1 MAFILLSIW
10 IQLGSFFFLLAG
22 LIGDLL
28 LIRLFLYLAYVML
41 LVNAV
46 LGSPLWGKIYAV
58 DKTITFS
65 EDIAMDSFIWALSS
79 LYVHGSSLVALI
91 WDERAPKLTEDEEA
105 LWRMMYR
112 SGGLSARLFQD
123 IVARNLDVVDVD
135 AGDVVDT
142 QNYFFIIYLG
152 RIELEVLDGGK
163 QPSHSRVLASG
174 EMFDLKDLGLV
185 RTESIFDN
193 SSVRCTALC
202 ASRLFQIRKDHLVKI
217 AKNPLS
223 KSVFQALLINNLMY
237 MVESYRELNQIRH
250 SDDNYCNKI
259 FDPLETWE
267 QPEPHLSGSGEA
279 LQRPLQ
285 HIWRAIRGSFGLPWP
300 FSRHPVGLR
309 QTQLPPPLRR
319 DEYQKRK
326 IT

>member
-10 IQLGSFFFLLAG
+10 VQLGSFFFLLSG

-41 LVNAV
+41 LTNAL
-46 LGSPLWGKIYAV
+46 LGSPPWPKILSV
-58 DKTITFS
+58 DQIAFS
-65 EDIAMDSFIWALSS
+65 EVAMDSFVWAILS

-91 WDERAPKLTEDEEA
+91 WDERAPKLTDDEAA

-112 SGGLSARLFQD
+112 TGGLSARLFQD
-123 IVARNLDVVDVD
+123 VVARHLHVVEVE

-142 QNYFFIIYLG
+142 ENFFFIIYRG
-152 RIELEVLDGGK
+152 RIELEVLEGK
-163 QPSHSRVLASG
+163 KFSHSRVLTSG
-174 EMFDLKDLGLV
+174 EMFDLKSLGLV

-202 ASRLFQIRKDHLVKI
+202 PSKLFEIRKENLVKI
-217 AKNPLS
+217 AQNPLS
-223 KSVFQALLINNLMY
+223 KSLFQALLINNLMY
-237 MVESYRELNQIRH
+237 IVESYREINHTR
-250 SDDNYCNKI
+250 SENDNYCSKI
-259 FDPLETWE
+259 FDPLEEWE
-267 QPEPHLSGSGEA
+267 QPESYRSGSGKA
-279 LQRPLQ
+279 LQRPLR
-285 HIWRAIRGSFGLPWP
+285 HIWKGVRGSFGLPWP

-319 DEYQKRK
+319 DEYQKPL
-326 IT
+326 

>member
-1 MAFILLSIW
+1 MAFILLSLW
-10 IQLGSFFFLLAG
+10 VQLGSFFFLLSG

-28 LIRLFLYLAYVML
+28 LIRLFLYLAYIFL

-46 LGSPLWGKIYAV
+46 LGSPLWPKIFAV
-58 DKTITFS
+58 DETITFS
-65 EDIAMDSFIWALSS
+65 EDIAMDSFLWAVVS

-91 WDERAPKLTEDEEA
+91 WDEREPTLTQDEEA

-123 IVARNLDVVDVD
+123 IVARNLNVVEVS
-135 AGDVVDT
+135 AGDVIDT
-142 QNYFFIIYLG
+142 ENYFFIIYRG
-152 RIELEVLDGGK
+152 RIELEVLEGK
-163 QPSHSRVLASG
+163 QPSHSRVLLSG
-174 EMFDLKDLGLV
+174 EMFDLKALGLV

-202 ASRLFQIRKDHLVKI
+202 DSKLFEIRKEDLAKI

-223 KSVFQALLINNLMY
+223 KSVFQALMINNLMY
-237 MVESYRELNQIRH
+237 MVESYRELTQTRQE
-250 SDDNYCNKI
+250 DENYCNKI
-259 FDPLETWE
+259 FDPLEPWE
-267 QPEPHLSGSGEA
+267 QPDPHRSGSGKA
-279 LQRPLQ
+279 LKQPLR
-285 HIWRAIRGSFGLPWP
+285 HIWNGMRGSFGLPWP